1 MLKRGLW
8 VLASLILGAGVLAQ
22 TTDCPEFMY
31 DYIEQTADLCATTGR
46 NEICYG
52 SNAIEVQLTDSATS
66 FAQPGDITALANVDS
81 IRTSGLD
88 EASQEFGMA
97 LLQVQADVEGA
108 LPGQVVTF
116 LLMGNVSVDGINEGE
131 APMQAFRFNTGI
143 GAPTCESSNYDALM
157 IDSPDGLTINFT
169 VNGVDIELGST
180 AIIVGKPDN
189 KIDMLVLEGHGRVT
203 AMGQTVEVEEG
214 FWTQIPMDVE
224 TGNEAVGAPEEPVPF
239 GLPRVTHLPLNVLY
253 AGQNIA
259 LNKPVTADSALETN
273 PAANLVNG
281 IQEDSWQAEGGT
293 HTLDIDLLQ
302 EYSIDAIRIKG
313 AEEAEGLFTAAYN
326 LYVGDAAGNYT
337 LVQSFDNGDG
347 GDEWLIFEAPIPL
360 LFVRYVRIS
369 TNSEDAIGLAE
380 VEVYASGF
388 YGCVVSAAAA
398 NTEATNLRA
407 EANTSAEILGTF
419 EATDRAIAVGQALD
433 AEGQTW
439 WELEGGAWIRGDR
452 VVGRGSCTF
461 LPEA

>member
-22 TTDCPEFMY
+22 ATDCPEFMY
-31 DYIEQTADLCATTGR
+31 EYIEQTAALCAATGR
-46 NEICYG
+46 NEVCYG
-52 SNAIEVQLTDSATS
+52 SNAIDVQLTDTAAA
-66 FAQPGDITALANVDS
+66 FGEPGDITALSNVDS

-189 KIDMLVLEGHGRVT
+189 KIDMLVLEGQGRVT
-203 AMGQTVEVEEG
+203 AMGQTVEVNEG

-239 GLPRVTHLPLNVLY
+239 GLPRVVHLPLNVLY

-259 LNKPVTADSALETN
+259 LNKPVQADAALEAN
-273 PAANLVNG
+273 PATNLVNG
-281 IQEDSWQAEGGT
+281 IEEDSWQAEAGGRT
-293 HTLDIDLLQ
+293 IEIDLLQ
-302 EYSIDAIRIKG
+302 EYSIDSIRVKTV
-313 AEEAEGLFTAAYN
+313 EGIDPTVYHVF
-326 LYVGDAAGNYT
+326 VGDAAGNYV
-337 LVQSFDNGDG
+337 LAESLSPDMELDGWLSF
-347 GDEWLIFEAPIPL
+347 ESPIPL
-360 LFVRYVRIS
+360 LFVRHIRIETS
-369 TNSEDAIGLAE
+369 SETAIGLAE
-380 VEVYASGF
+380 IEVYATGF

-407 EANTSAEILGTF
+407 EPNTSAEILGVF
-419 EATDRAIAVGQALD
+419 EATDRAIAVGQSLD
-433 AEGQTW
+433 GDGQTW

-461 LPEA
+461 LPQA

>member
-8 VLASLILGAGVLAQ
+8 ILASLILGAGVLAQ
-22 TTDCPEFMY
+22 ATDCPEFMY
-31 DYIEQTADLCATTGR
+31 EYIEQTAALCAATGR

-52 SNAIEVQLTDSATS
+52 SNAIEVQLTDSSTA
-66 FAQPGDITALANVDS
+66 FGVPGDITALANVDS

-88 EASQEFGMA
+88 EATQEFGMA

-239 GLPRVTHLPLNVLY
+239 GLPRVIHLPLNVIY

-259 LNKPVTADSALETN
+259 LNKPVQVDAALEAN
-273 PAANLVNG
+273 PATNLVNG
-281 IQEDSWQAEGGT
+281 IEDDSWQAEAGS
-293 HTLDIDLLQ
+293 HVLEIDLLQ
-302 EYSIDAIRIKG
+302 EYSIERIRIKG
-313 AEEAEGLFTAAYN
+313 VEGLEAAAYDV
-326 LYVGDAAGNYT
+326 YVGDAAGNYS
-337 LVQSFDNGDG
+337 LANSFAPSDG
-347 GDEWLIFEAPIPL
+347 GDEWLSFEAPVPL
-360 LFVRYVRIS
+360 LFVRHIRIEA
-369 TNSEDAIGLAE
+369 NSENAVGLAE

-407 EANTSAEILGTF
+407 EANTYAEILGAF
-419 EATDRAIAVGQALD
+419 GADDRAIAVGQAVD
-433 AEGQTW
+433 GEGQTW